1 MIVDSH
7 VHVISPDHERYPL
20 RTLKSFGVPGVGP
33 WYIETP
39 ISTEQ
44 LLGITHAA
52 GVERIVVVQAFGAY
66 GFDNTYHA
74 DSAAQ
79 HPERLS
85 SVCGVDPSAA
95 DAPAQLAY
103 WVRERGMQGLRLST
117 RYDSIALDDPRVFP
131 VWEQAAKLGVPIC
144 ILTSPEHIGA
154 IRNMAA
160 RFRSVPVA
168 LDHAAGIV
176 GAESEAEAKALMEL
190 AQLPNLYLKV
200 TTENLLPLT
209 PDNEMGNARWQKII
223 AVFGAQRIMW
233 GSNMPVGE
241 DTYAERVAL
250 PRTRLPFL
258 TDEERG
264 WYLSGTALQLWPS
277 LAMQ

>member
-1 MIVDSH
+1 MIIDSH
-7 VHVISPDHERYPL
+7 VHVISPDREHYPL

-44 LLGITHAA
+44 LLGVTHAA

-66 GFDNTYHA
+66 GFDNAYHA

-79 HPERLS
+79 NPERLGG
-85 SVCGVDPSAA
+85 VCTVDPSAA

-103 WVRERGMQGLRLST
+103 WVRARGIQGLRLST
-117 RYDSIALDDPRVFP
+117 RYDSIALDDPRVYP
-131 VWEQAAKLGVPIC
+131 VWEQAAELRVPIC
-144 ILTSPEHIGA
+144 ILTSPEHMGA

-160 RFRSVPVA
+160 RYPGVPVA
-168 LDHAAGIV
+168 LDHAAGII
-176 GAESEAEAKALMEL
+176 GAESEAGANALMGL
-190 AQLPNLYLKV
+190 AQLPNIYLKV

-209 PDNEMGNARWQKII
+209 PDNETGNIRWQRII

-241 DTYAERVAL
+241 GTYAARVTLAQ
-250 PRTRLPFL
+250 TGLPFL

-264 WYLSGTALQLWPS
+264 WYLGGTALKLWPS
-277 LAMQ
+277 LAVR